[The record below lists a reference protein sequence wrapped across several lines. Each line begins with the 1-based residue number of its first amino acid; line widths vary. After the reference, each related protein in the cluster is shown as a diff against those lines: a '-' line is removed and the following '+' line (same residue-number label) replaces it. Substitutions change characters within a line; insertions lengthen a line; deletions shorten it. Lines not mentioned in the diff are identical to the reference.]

1 MIEFS
6 LIQINDDDS
15 ILDILGNLKSNVL
28 PRIGDN
34 LVYNGN
40 KFNVSRVVFSFDD
53 NICEKII
60 IMVKTFNTKSK
71 TAAQNLNNNRQ
82 NNSVENSHA
91 DYGSIFIWS
100 REHF

>member
-15 ILDILGNLKSNVL
+15 ILDILGNLKSTVL
-28 PRIGDN
+28 PRTGDN
-34 LVYNGN
+34 LVYNGH

-71 TAAQNLNNNRQ
+71 TVAQNLNNNQQ
-82 NNSVENSHA
+82 NNPVENNPV
-91 DYGSIFIWS
+91 DYGSIFI
-100 REHF
+100 

>member
-53 NICEKII
+53 NICDKII

-71 TAAQNLNNNRQ
+71 TVTQNLNNNQQ
-82 NNSVENSHA
+82 NNSVENKSV
-91 DYGSIFIWS
+91 DYGSIFI
-100 REHF
+100 

>member
-28 PRIGDN
+28 QRIGDN

-53 NICEKII
+53 NICDKII

-71 TAAQNLNNNRQ
+71 TVAQNLNNNRQ
-82 NNSVENSHA
+82 NNPVENNHV
-91 DYGSIFIWS
+91 DYGSIFIWP

>member
-40 KFNVSRVVFSFDD
+40 EFNVSRVVFSFDD
-53 NICEKII
+53 NICDKII

-71 TAAQNLNNNRQ
+71 TVAQSLNNNRQ
-82 NNSVENSHA
+82 NNPAENSHV
-91 DYGSIFIWS
+91 DYGSIFI
-100 REHF
+100 

>member
-71 TAAQNLNNNRQ
+71 TVTQNLNNNRQ
-82 NNSVENSHA
+82 NTPVENNHA

>member
-28 PRIGDN
+28 PRTGDN
-34 LVYNGN
+34 LVYNGR

-53 NICEKII
+53 NICNKII

-71 TAAQNLNNNRQ
+71 TVAQNLNNNRQ
-82 NNSVENSHA
+82 NNPVENSHV
-91 DYGSIFIWS
+91 DYGSIFI
-100 REHF
+100 